1 MRVAGGLGVFLVGS
15 LALGQSREPLCV
27 TTRARRL
34 VSGPYLRVNGSDR
47 VVARPFPQGSPTAF
61 LVAVRDPDHS
71 LRVGDSRGLTRGPQE
86 LGWVPPRTTPR
97 PSGMTFLRV
106 DTDLAVQGEAVF
118 VRDPVESPRPPDEET
133 IAPGIPVG
141 ATVDAGVLVLEHL
154 NGDLYATVVPPSGPV
169 PEAHRVAEAPVP
181 IAPDAHRGFVWL
193 TMVER
198 GAEGH
203 RGALALAGTDD
214 GSVVSLRFD
223 GAGARMGEPSRWS
236 RRVGGVMT
244 LLPVPEGARPVALL
258 ERPVRGTTATG
269 AQAREQV
276 LVRLDDALEPVGEP
290 ERTGLGPYPT
300 GYATRGSTL
309 VLTQWAEAR
318 GLALATLPVR
328 DGAVALELPRIWT
341 TTPFAGVPLGHA
353 MVRGGT
359 ILYDFMLHGDDVAG
373 ALHGYLAWVPPAG
386 APFARREV
394 LPLRARVLA
403 PPALLP
409 AEDGFVAVLAE
420 EDETGAGVDA
430 VHVRCELVT
439 FPAPRP

>member
-1 MRVAGGLGVFLVGS
+1 
-15 LALGQSREPLCV
+15 
-27 TTRARRL
+27 
-34 VSGPYLRVNGSDR
+34 
-47 VVARPFPQGSPTAF
+47 
-61 LVAVRDPDHS
+61 
-71 LRVGDSRGLTRGPQE
+71 
-86 LGWVPPRTTPR
+86 
-97 PSGMTFLRV
+97 MTFLRV
-106 DTDLAVQGEAVF
+106 DPDLGVQGEAVF
-118 VRDPVESPRPPDEET
+118 VRDPVMSPRPPDEET

-154 NGDLYATVVPPSGPV
+154 RGDVYATVVPPTGAVPV
-169 PEAHRVAEAPVP
+169 AARVAEAPVP
-181 IAPDAHRGFVWL
+181 LAADAHRGFVWL
-193 TMVER
+193 TLVER
-198 GAEGH
+198 AREG
-203 RGALALAGTDD
+203 RREALALAGTDD

-223 GAGARMGEPSRWS
+223 GAGQRVGEPTRWS
-236 RRVGGVMT
+236 RRVGGAMT

-258 ERPVRGTTATG
+258 ERPVRGTTAQGT
-269 AQAREQV
+269 QAREQV
-276 LVRLDDALEPVGEP
+276 LVRLGDTLEPVSEP

-300 GYATRGSTL
+300 GYATRGQTL

-328 DGAVALELPRIWT
+328 DGSVTVELPRIYT

-359 ILYDFMLHGDDVAG
+359 ILYDLMLHGDDVAG

-409 AEDGFVAVLAE
+409 AEDGFIAVLAG

-430 VHVRCELVT
+430 AHVRCELVT
-439 FPAPRP
+439 LPARP